1 MRHLLPLLLL
11 PALAPA
17 ADWPQWMGPDRDGV
31 WKEAGI
37 VEKFPKGG
45 PKQLWTAKVGEGYAG
60 PAVVGNRVFVM
71 DVTGKGDEQKER
83 VICVSAK
90 DGSQL
95 WTHEYACKYDKVGYP
110 AGPRCTP
117 LVDGEFVYTVGT
129 MGHLFCLKTKD
140 GSVVWRKDY
149 RKDYKA
155 KLPIWG
161 FASHPVIENGLLI
174 AVTGGTTDDLVVA
187 FDPKTGEEKW
197 KAEATAADCGYA
209 AVTVHDFGKTRT
221 AVVWHGG
228 AVVGLDPATG
238 KRLWKQDFKANYGLT
253 APTPMKVGDDR
264 LFVTAF
270 YEGPMMLKVTD
281 GKEVSVEW
289 KGTGKS
295 EKPEGTDKLHS
306 IMPTPIISGKHIYGV
321 CSYGELRCLTADK
334 GERLWETRIP
344 TVGKP
349 GEEGK
354 ATRWGNAFLTPHEDR
369 VFLFNEQ
376 GELVIA
382 KLTPKGYEE
391 IDRAKIVTPTNK
403 LAGRP
408 VVWVHPAFADKK
420 VFVRNDAEL
429 VCVDLAK

>member
-1 MRHLLPLLLL
+1 MRHFLLLLLL

-17 ADWPQWMGPDRDGV
+17 ADWPQWMGPDRDGI

-37 VEKFPKGG
+37 LEKFPKGG
-45 PKQLWTAKVGEGYAG
+45 PKQLWSAKVGEGYAG
-60 PAVVGNRVFVM
+60 PSVVGDKVYVM
-71 DVTGKGDEQKER
+71 DLIKTDGEQKER
-83 VICVSAK
+83 VLCLSVK

-95 WTHEYACKYDKVGYP
+95 WKHEYACKYDKVGYP

-140 GSVVWRKDY
+140 GSVVWQKDY

-161 FASHPVIENGLLI
+161 FASHPVIEKDLLI
-174 AVTGGTTDDLVVA
+174 AVTGGTTDDLVIG
-187 FDPKTGEEKW
+187 FDKKTGEEKW

-209 AVTVHDFGKTRT
+209 AVMVYEFGKTRT

-228 AVVGLDPATG
+228 AVLGLDPTTG
-238 KRLWKQDFKANYGLT
+238 KRLWKQDFKSNYGLT

-270 YEGPMMLKVTD
+270 YEGPMMIKVTD
-281 GKEVSVEW
+281 GKAEMEW

-306 IMPTPIISGKHIYGV
+306 IMPTPILADKHIYGV

-334 GERLWETRIP
+334 GERVWETRIP

-354 ATRWGNAFLTPHEDR
+354 ATRWGNAFLTPHEGR

-408 VVWVHPAFADKK
+408 VVWTHPAYADKK